1 MPTGSQS
8 PTKGGPAQGGSK
20 TPAPGSGGAMALPGG
35 GTVSNVEV
43 SVLRV
48 MGLVYNENLQVLL
61 LFLLFLNVF
70 KL

>member
-20 TPAPGSGGAMALPGG
+20 TPAPGSGGAMVLPGG
-35 GTVSNVEV
+35 GTGINVEF
-43 SVLRV
+43 SVPRV
-48 MGLVYNENLQVLL
+48 MGLVFNENLQVLL

>member
-1 MPTGSQS
+1 
-8 PTKGGPAQGGSK
+8 
-20 TPAPGSGGAMALPGG
+20 MALPGG

-43 SVLRV
+43 SVPRV

-61 LFLLFLNVF
+61 LFLLFSNVF